1 MFQVP
6 RSASSSSA
14 PEGKEEFMTVKT
26 AELREMKTDIN
37 KTDRARMAEKLGETL
52 ASTYV
57 LYQKTQSVHW
67 NVTGPMFVGVHKLT
81 EGQYEDL
88 AASID
93 TIAERIRALGAKT
106 PVGLSTYINNSVIDD
121 QVEWG
126 DVDAMLKQLSNDTL
140 TVANQMREFV
150 KIAEEADDVFTADL
164 LTARIGALEE
174 SSWMLS
180 ANLSS
185 IN

>member
-1 MFQVP
+1 
-6 RSASSSSA
+6 
-14 PEGKEEFMTVKT
+14 MTIQT
-26 AELREMKTDIN
+26 SELREMKTDIK
-37 KTDRARMAEKLGETL
+37 KTDRAKMAEKLGEAL

-67 NVTGPMFVGVHKLT
+67 NVTGPLFVGVHKLT

-93 TIAERIRALGAKT
+93 AIAERIRALGAKT

-126 DVDAMLKQLSNDTL
+126 DVEAMLKQLSSDSL
-140 TVANQMREFV
+140 AVANQMRDIV
-150 KIAEEADDVFTADL
+150 KLAEQADDVFTADL

-180 ANLSS
+180 ANLPSF
-185 IN
+185 N

>member
-1 MFQVP
+1 
-6 RSASSSSA
+6 
-14 PEGKEEFMTVKT
+14 MTIKT
-26 AELREMKTDIN
+26 TDLREMKTDIN
-37 KTDRARMAEKLGETL
+37 KTDRAKMAEKLGAAL

-67 NVTGPMFVGVHKLT
+67 NVTGPLFVGVHKLT

-93 TIAERIRALGAKT
+93 ALAERIRALGAKT

-126 DVDAMLKQLSNDTL
+126 NVEAMLTQLSSDNL
-140 TVANQMREFV
+140 AVANQMREFV

-185 IN
+185 TN

>member
-1 MFQVP
+1 
-6 RSASSSSA
+6 
-14 PEGKEEFMTVKT
+14 MTVKT
-26 AELREMKTDIN
+26 KDLREMKSDIK
-37 KTDRARMAEKLGETL
+37 KTDRAKMAEKLGATL

-67 NVTGPMFVGVHKLT
+67 NVTGPLFVSVHKLT

-93 TIAERIRALGAKT
+93 AIAERIRALGAKT
-106 PVGLSTYINNSVIDD
+106 PVGLSTYINESVIDD

-126 DVDAMLKQLSNDTL
+126 DVEAMLKQLSNDNL
-140 TVANQMREFV
+140 AVANQMREFV
-150 KIAEEADDVFTADL
+150 KIADEADDVFTADL

-174 SSWMLS
+174 ASWMLS
-180 ANLSS
+180 ASL
-185 IN
+185 

>member
-1 MFQVP
+1 
-6 RSASSSSA
+6 
-14 PEGKEEFMTVKT
+14 MTIQT
-26 AELREMKTDIN
+26 SDLREMKTDI
-37 KTDRARMAEKLGETL
+37 KKIDRAEMAEKLGKAL

-57 LYQKTQSVHW
+57 LYQKTQAVHW
-67 NVTGPMFVGVHKLT
+67 NVTGPQFVGIHQLT

-93 TIAERIRALGAKT
+93 EIAERIRALGAKT
-106 PVGLSTYINNSVIDD
+106 PVGLSTYIKNSVIDD

-126 DVDAMLKQLSNDTL
+126 DASAMLKQLSGDTL
-140 TVANQMREFV
+140 AVANQMREFV
-150 KIAEEADDVFTADL
+150 ETAEEADDVFTADL

-185 IN
+185 SK

>member
-1 MFQVP
+1 
-6 RSASSSSA
+6 
-14 PEGKEEFMTVKT
+14 MTIKT
-26 AELREMKTDIN
+26 AELRDMKTDIK
-37 KTDRARMAEKLGETL
+37 KTDRAKMAEKLGQAL

-67 NVTGPMFVGVHKLT
+67 NVTGPMFVGVHQLT

-93 TIAERIRALGAKT
+93 AIAERIRALGAKT

-126 DVDAMLKQLSNDTL
+126 DVEAMLKQLSSDSL
-140 TVANQMREFV
+140 AVANQMRDIV
-150 KIAEEADDVFTADL
+150 KLAEEADDVFTADL

-174 SSWMLS
+174 ASWMLS
-180 ANLSS
+180 ASL
-185 IN
+185 

>member
-1 MFQVP
+1 
-6 RSASSSSA
+6 
-14 PEGKEEFMTVKT
+14 MTIKT
-26 AELREMKTDIN
+26 AELRDMKTDIK
-37 KTDRARMAEKLGETL
+37 KTDRAKMAEKLGQAL

-67 NVTGPMFVGVHKLT
+67 NVTGPLFVGVHQLT

-93 TIAERIRALGAKT
+93 AIAERIRALGAKT

-126 DVDAMLKQLSNDTL
+126 DVEAMLKQLSSDSL
-140 TVANQMREFV
+140 AVANQMRDIV
-150 KIAEEADDVFTADL
+150 KLAEEADDVFTADL

-174 SSWMLS
+174 ASWMLS
-180 ANLSS
+180 ASL
-185 IN
+185 

>member
-1 MFQVP
+1 
-6 RSASSSSA
+6 
-14 PEGKEEFMTVKT
+14 MTIQT
-26 AELREMKTDIN
+26 GDLREMKTDI
-37 KTDRARMAEKLGETL
+37 KKVDRAEMAEKLGKAL

-67 NVTGPMFVGVHKLT
+67 NVTGPQFLGIHKLT

-106 PVGLSTYINNSVIDD
+106 PVGLATYIKNSAIDD
-121 QVEWG
+121 QIEFG
-126 DVDAMLKQLSNDTL
+126 DVKDMLKQLSEDSI

-150 KIAEEADDVFTADL
+150 KTAEEADDVFTADL
-164 LTARIGALEE
+164 LTARIGVLEE

-180 ANLSS
+180 SS
-185 IN
+185 I